1 MKNHA
6 KRSLRVAGVVF
17 ATVALSA
24 LMILTG
30 PFTKIA
36 KADDETSLEE
46 IHKKARLNGV
56 RWCYVGITNINSNDG
71 KKTYT
76 GSNAPDGEKNK
87 PEVVYT
93 IESNY
98 SWKDIAPHN
107 KDDDGVYLPNSLAG
121 NKDND
126 EDVNCYHLFNGGD
139 GLDNIY
145 KVFGKESEA
154 KVNAASSAA
163 ARDKFFTGMGYTK
176 KTSGSDATK
185 HCIRLKYNY
194 EQYDGDKRKPGTE
207 KTGLL
212 GSQTC
217 FEIGSGGT
225 FENKWDDVTWNDESR
240 TESNLDVYL
249 IAKGGWGDDYYEPHM
264 RYFVADK
271 YDDYYY
277 PWEFNTDG
285 GYNLGGEFSNNA
297 VKLTGLSWDD
307 IKKSLNDYFGSSN
320 LGGYISSGLYDD
332 KPLKANMKD
341 EGVTAVVTKL
351 TYVVEEDGQSKDV
364 TYEIGGS
371 TDERK
376 EAYRKA
382 LSYLSGKSYPPVKL
396 TDSEKIILYQYYL
409 KTLQKGNIVCD
420 DPEASGEDV
429 TWFVSRSEK
438 KSCKIN
444 YSSDG
449 KEDYSYVDDS
459 KRPSNADYTNE
470 YEGILNNA
478 GSAKTILSE
487 LNKLT
492 ATATTVTAVDDS
504 RYFGA
509 GDGANETAANLSS
522 EATIDSNS
530 AATRDPDCYTA
541 TGALGWV
548 VCPII
553 DGLGHFVE
561 SFYTGFIEPNLLIEP
576 ELISPNS
583 SISSGATYKIWS
595 KIRTIANISF
605 FLVLLVV
612 VFSQVTGVGIN
623 NYGIKKILPKLI
635 IGVLLVNLS
644 YIICQIAVDLSNIIG
659 SSIGRIFES
668 VMTGALSGDPVPEL
682 TGGKVAAQV
691 GVALVVGV
699 LAALAGTAFVA
710 VSGGGWAIVMMLL
723 SGLVSV
729 ALAFLTLWAMLCIRK
744 ALVIILVI
752 TSPLAFVCYMLPN
765 LKKTYDFWFKLFKGL
780 LIAYPICSL
789 LVYGGS
795 MVGTILIHASSGA
808 DAGSKV
814 GICIAAAITS
824 VVPIFFVPKIVTSS
838 LGALSGIVAKA
849 AGGFRKSIGGIA
861 NDRLNKG
868 YIGTRARMGK
878 AAYDRRFKRS
888 EYRAAQDVLAGNS
901 LGTVLGRTAKETG
914 RAALHPLQTRRG
926 NSARTLRSLQTE
938 ASRLTSGY
946 QRAEEAPEID
956 SYNLMG
962 VDATAKDLAAQLG
975 RAGTSDFDIVKVS
988 AAIQSLQK
996 ANKYDVLNKTLEE
1009 NSGKLASISS
1019 KRDVRKIAE
1028 VLGADKKNNA
1038 AAGYYAKALTSWNE
1052 TREEG
1057 SFVDFATYMSGTN
1070 SDASF
1075 AKDMQNAG
1083 ADIISSQDDSALSYA
1098 NSFNGGAA
1106 MQAHT
1111 VQQFMSANGNLDVKQ
1126 LREFNAA
1133 VKNMDSTTLGN
1144 FIGDLSTQQMS
1155 NTSVDTLSE
1164 IGGSAANS
1172 TMASSITSAMSAGN
1186 FGDSTTDP
1194 ARKAAQQQMMRNYQA
1209 AKAAYNAASDTAAR
1223 TGYENLMKAIVGAAT
1238 MSMNNGGA
1246 FDGIAKDTN
1255 GAFTG
1260 SMSGSMKFAMG
1271 LSDTLPP
1278 INTGSAARSAPVPNP
1293 NPWGA
1298 PIPPPPGPG
1307 ANPPHPGGG
1316 PHP

>member
-6 KRSLRVAGVVF
+6 KRSLRIAGVVL

-36 KADDETSLEE
+36 KADAETSLEE
-46 IHKKARLNGV
+46 IHKKARLSGV
-56 RWCYVGITNINSNDG
+56 RWCYFGIAKINTKEWPYSDSVISEKSNKGDLEIS
-71 KKTYT
+71 T
-76 GSNAPDGEKNK
+76 
-87 PEVVYT
+87 T

-98 SWKDIAPHN
+98 SWKDIAPYN
-107 KDDDGVYLPNSLAG
+107 KDSDGIYMPNSLAG

-145 KVFGKESEA
+145 KVFGKESES
-154 KVNAASSAA
+154 KVNEASSAV
-163 ARDKFFTGMGYTK
+163 ARDKFFTNMGYTK
-176 KTSGSDATK
+176 TASSTDSTK
-185 HCIRLKYNY
+185 KCIRLKYNY
-194 EQYDGDKRKPGTE
+194 ERWDGALDNRIPNTE
-207 KTGLL
+207 KKGIL

-217 FEIGSGGT
+217 FEFGSDGT
-225 FENKWDDVTWNDESR
+225 FKNNWDDVTWNDSSR
-240 TESNLDVYL
+240 TEDHLDVYL
-249 IAKGGWGDDYYEPHM
+249 IRYDNLGGADGFEPHM
-264 RYFVADK
+264 RYVVSGS

-277 PWEFNTDG
+277 PWEGNTNG
-285 GYNLGGEFSNNA
+285 GYTLGADFPDNRILFSGLNWNDIQD
-297 VKLTGLSWDD
+297 KLNT
-307 IKKSLNDYFGSSN
+307 YFGSLNS
-320 LGGYISSGLYDD
+320 YIHSAKRDK
-332 KPLKANMKD
+332 KPLMANLKD
-341 EGVTAVVTKL
+341 DGGDWAVL
-351 TYVVEEDGQSKDV
+351 TNLSYVVEEDGQSKDV
-364 TYEIGGS
+364 TYTIEK
-371 TDERK
+371 TDEGKRK
-376 EAYRKA
+376 AYGKA
-382 LSYLSGKSYPPVKL
+382 LSYLSGKSYPPIEL

-420 DPEASGEDV
+420 DPEAAGEEV

-438 KSCKIN
+438 KSCRIN
-444 YSSDG
+444 YSTDD
-449 KEDYSYVDDS
+449 KEEYSYVNDAKYDPKEYKGVLNDKANAS
-459 KRPSNADYTNE
+459 K
-470 YEGILNNA
+470 
-478 GSAKTILSE
+478 ILSE

-522 EATIDSNS
+522 EATISSNT

-576 ELISPNS
+576 ELISPDAS
-583 SISSGATYKIWS
+583 RVSAGATYKIWS

-612 VFSQVTGVGIN
+612 VFSQVTGIGIN

-635 IGVLLVNLS
+635 VGVLLVNLS
-644 YIICQIAVDLSNIIG
+644 YIICQIAIDLSNIVG
-659 SSIGRIFES
+659 SSIGALFES
-668 VMTGALSGDPVPEL
+668 VMNGALSGDPVPEL

-744 ALVIILVI
+744 ALVIILVV

-780 LIAYPICSL
+780 LVAYPICSL
-789 LVYGGS
+789 MVYGGS
-795 MVGTILIHASSGA
+795 MVGTILIHASAGA

-824 VVPIFFVPKIVTSS
+824 IVPIFFVPKIVTSS

-888 EYRAAQDVLAGNS
+888 EYRAAQDVLEGNG
-901 LGTVLGRTAKETG
+901 LRRVLGRTG
-914 RAALHPLQTRRG
+914 REMAHNAAHPFATRDL
-926 NSARTLRSLQTE
+926 ARDRTRRSLQTE
-938 ASRLTSGY
+938 ASRLTTGY

-962 VDATAKDLAAQLG
+962 ANATAEDLGKQLE
-975 RAGTSDFDIVKVS
+975 RAGKADFDIIKVN

-996 ANKYDVLNKTLEE
+996 NKQYDTLNKILEDH
-1009 NSGKLASISS
+1009 SGDLSRISS
-1019 KRDVRKIAE
+1019 ARDLRKISE
-1028 VLGADKKNNA
+1028 TLIADKKNNA
-1038 AAGYYAKALTSWNE
+1038 AAGYYAKELSKWNE
-1052 TREEG
+1052 NRSST
-1057 SFVDFATYMSGTN
+1057 FTDFATYMSG
-1070 SDASF
+1070 DANASASY

-1083 ADIISSQDDSALSYA
+1083 ADIISSQDDSALKYA
-1098 NSFNGGAA
+1098 NQFGNNA
-1106 MQAHT
+1106 MLSHT
-1111 VQQFMSANGNLDVKQ
+1111 VEQFMAANGNLDAKQ
-1126 LREFNAA
+1126 LREFNTALEH
-1133 VKNMDSTTLGN
+1133 MDENQLSSFVAGM
-1144 FIGDLSTQQMS
+1144 STQQMS
-1155 NTSVDTLSE
+1155 STSLETLSTV
-1164 IGGSAANS
+1164 GKSSNLATQTAALS
-1172 TMASSITSAMSAGN
+1172 SELSSGAFGATETDATRRSIMAQMS
-1186 FGDSTTDP
+1186 
-1194 ARKAAQQQMMRNYQA
+1194 QNYQA
-1209 AKAAYNAASDTAAR
+1209 ARTAGNA
-1223 TGYENLMKAIVGAAT
+1223 ELQQAIIGAA
-1238 MSMNNGGA
+1238 MMCKNNPSAFNDIMN
-1246 FDGIAKDTN
+1246 DTN
-1255 GAFTG
+1255 GTFTG
-1260 SMSGSMKFAMG
+1260 KMSGQVKYALG

-1278 INTGSAARSAPVPNP
+1278 PRQGTTANNGPTPNP
-1293 NPWGA
+1293 NPYGP

-1307 ANPPHPGGG
+1307 ANPPGGPGGPGG
-1316 PHP
+1316 PRP

>member
-6 KRSLRVAGVVF
+6 KRSLRIAGVVF

-36 KADDETSLEE
+36 KADAETSLEE

-56 RWCYVGITNINSNDG
+56 KWCYTGIAKINT
-71 KKTYT
+71 KEWPYT
-76 GSNAPDGEKNK
+76 GSAISEKSTEGDL
-87 PEVVYT
+87 EVTTT

-98 SWKDIAPHN
+98 SWKDIAPYN
-107 KDDDGVYLPNSLAG
+107 SDSDGVYLPNSLAG

-126 EDVNCYHLFNGGD
+126 GDVNCYHLFNGGD
-139 GLDNIY
+139 GMDSIY
-145 KVFGKESEA
+145 KVFGKEAES
-154 KVNAASSAA
+154 KVNKSSSAE
-163 ARDKFFTGMGYTK
+163 ARDKFFTNMGYTK
-176 KTSGSDATK
+176 KTSSSGSTK
-185 HCIRLKYNY
+185 KCIRLNYSYQYYEYNGNN
-194 EQYDGDKRKPGTE
+194 EVKRVGEPVS
-207 KTGLL
+207 GLV

-217 FEIGSGGT
+217 LELDSDGKYVGRLGDATLNEDGKS
-225 FENKWDDVTWNDESR
+225 ESE
-240 TESNLDVYL
+240 TDVYL
-249 IAKGGWGDDYYEPHM
+249 IPRGGWEYDGFEPH
-264 RYFVADK
+264 FTVKDAPSQ
-271 YDDYYY
+271 YYS
-277 PWEFNTDG
+277 PWDG
-285 GYNLGGEFSNNA
+285 YLD
-297 VKLTGLSWDD
+297 VYT
-307 IKKSLNDYFGSSN
+307 LNDYPENVVEFQGKSWSEITGELNTYFSAAN
-320 LGGYISSGLYDD
+320 LGGYISKNNLEY
-332 KPLKANMKD
+332 KPLKAYLPDSGKYI
-341 EGVTAVVTKL
+341 AITKL
-351 TYVVEEDGQSKDV
+351 SYTVEGDGQSNTV
-364 TYEIGGS
+364 TYELEDGS
-371 TDERK
+371 K
-376 EAYRKA
+376 AYVKA
-382 LSYLSGKSYPPVKL
+382 AAYLSGKSYPEIIL
-396 TDSEKIILYQYYL
+396 TDSDKIVLYQYYL

-420 DPEASGEDV
+420 DPDATGEDV
-429 TWFVSRSEK
+429 TWFISRSEK
-438 KSCKIN
+438 KNCKIE
-444 YSSDG
+444 YGTDG
-449 KEDYSYVDDS
+449 TEVYSYVEN
-459 KRPSNADYTNE
+459 PSEGVLHHTANAD
-470 YEGILNNA
+470 
-478 GSAKTILSE
+478 KILSE

-530 AATRDPDCYTA
+530 AAIRDPDCYTA

-553 DGLGHFVE
+553 DGLVHFVE

-780 LIAYPICSL
+780 LIAYPVCSL

-795 MVGTILIHASSGA
+795 MVGTILIHASAGA

-861 NDRLNKG
+861 NDRLNRG

-888 EYRAAQDVLAGNS
+888 EYRAAQDVLENNG
-901 LGTVLGRTAKETG
+901 LRRVLGRTG
-914 RAALHPLQTRRG
+914 REMAHNAAHPFKTRDL
-926 NSARTLRSLQTE
+926 ARDRTRRSLQTE
-938 ASRLTSGY
+938 ASRLTTGY

-962 VDATAKDLAAQLG
+962 ANATAADLADQLG
-975 RAGTSDFDIVKVS
+975 KAGKADFDIIKVN

-996 ANKYDVLNKTLEE
+996 NKQYEMLNKVLQDH
-1009 NSGKLASISS
+1009 SGDLARISS
-1019 KRDVRKIAE
+1019 TRDLRKISE
-1028 VLGADKKNNA
+1028 TLIADKKNNA
-1038 AAGYYAKALTSWNE
+1038 AAGYYAKELAKWNE
-1052 TREEG
+1052 NRDPDNFT
-1057 SFVDFATYMSGTN
+1057 DFATYMSG
-1070 SDASF
+1070 DANASGASY

-1098 NSFNGGAA
+1098 NRRNSQA
-1106 MQAHT
+1106 MLSHT
-1111 VQQFMSANGNLDVKQ
+1111 VEQFMAANGNLDAKQ

-1133 VKNMDSTTLGN
+1133 LGHMDENQLSSFVAGM
-1144 FIGDLSTQQMS
+1144 STQQMS
-1155 NTSVDTLSE
+1155 STSLETLSTV
-1164 IGGSAANS
+1164 GGSSNLATQTAALS
-1172 TMASSITSAMSAGN
+1172 SELSSGGFGATETDAARRSIMAQMS
-1186 FGDSTTDP
+1186 
-1194 ARKAAQQQMMRNYQA
+1194 QNYQA
-1209 AKAAYNAASDTAAR
+1209 ARTAGN
-1223 TGYENLMKAIVGAAT
+1223 TELQQAIIGAA
-1238 MSMNNGGA
+1238 MMCKNNPSAFNDIMN
-1246 FDGIAKDTN
+1246 DTN
-1255 GAFTG
+1255 GTFTG
-1260 SMSGSMKFAMG
+1260 KMSGQVKFALG

-1278 INTGSAARSAPVPNP
+1278 PRQGTTANNGPTPNP
-1293 NPWGA
+1293 NPYGP

-1307 ANPPHPGGG
+1307 ANPPGGG
-1316 PHP
+1316 PGGPGGPRP